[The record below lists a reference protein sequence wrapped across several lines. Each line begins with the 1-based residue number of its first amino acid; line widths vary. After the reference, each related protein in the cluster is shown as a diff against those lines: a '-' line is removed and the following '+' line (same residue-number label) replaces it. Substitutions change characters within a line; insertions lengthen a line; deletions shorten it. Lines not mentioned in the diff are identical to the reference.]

1 MEDEIVASIPTYRR
15 IKQRDL
21 VGRLVKIVDATVNHH
36 DDYGEY
42 VVAYYEEG
50 ASLSS
55 FVVAGKQPINQIKQ
69 LLVRDLFPVTV
80 RMKMIVNPYDSTRQ
94 MWRMA
99 VVEHHNSKTKG
110 IFNGNAEDHRSVR
123 QVPGT
128 NE

>member
-21 VGRLVKIVDATVNHH
+21 IGRLVKLVDATVNHH

-50 ASLSS
+50 PSLSS
-55 FVVAGKQPINQIKQ
+55 FVVAGKQPINRVKQ

-80 RMKMIVNPYDSTRQ
+80 RMKMITNPYDTTRQ

-99 VVEHHNSKTKG
+99 VIEHHNNKTKEL
-110 IFNGNAEDHRSVR
+110 FSNGNEQA
-123 QVPGT
+123 VPIVD
-128 NE
+128 